1 MVSDPPNPQTAMKQD
16 GLRFIGYFLL
26 AGFLMPI
33 IISGFGM
40 TKILFLNFSMLG
52 KGSLFQTM
60 IFIHPLLAGIAA
72 LWMEKR
78 IPDMKRPIIL
88 LVLGLLPIVLILGDD
103 LISDS
108 LRGLKFQTLPIILLV
123 LSVIGLYVGSR
134 HFSET
139 GYLTGKWIAA
149 LSAGVFLL
157 VSVVPVTGA
166 KPVFFS
172 FFDLLKMG
180 RISSRFVFLG
190 LALIGVFLCYMYAAL
205 TAFINLKDPP
215 TAGETSARA
224 AKVVLLSSWVI
235 PLASFLIS
243 LTGGGFFMV
252 LFGYLKFTL
261 WIGGVVGLIGW
272 AWLDLLYQLEPAS
285 QTGAQLFKDL
295 DKSPPPADNPPPSM
309 WDGPPPPE

>member
-1 MVSDPPNPQTAMKQD
+1 MVIDPMNKQLVMKQD

-40 TKILFLNFSMLG
+40 TKILFINFSMLG

-60 IFIHPLLAGIAA
+60 MFIHPLLAGIAA
-72 LWMEKR
+72 LWMGKR
-78 IPDMKRPIIL
+78 VPDLKRPITL
-88 LVLGLLPIVLILGDD
+88 LVLGLFPIVLILGDD

-108 LRGLKFQTLPIILLV
+108 LRGLKFQTSPIILLV

-134 HFSET
+134 HFSKT
-139 GYLTGKWIAA
+139 GYPSGKWIAG

-235 PLASFLIS
+235 PLASFLVS

-272 AWLDLLYQLEPAS
+272 AWLDLLEQLEPAS
-285 QTGAQLFKDL
+285 QTGAQLFKDI
-295 DKSPPPADNPPPSM
+295 DESTPPADSPPPSIWN
-309 WDGPPPPE
+309 GPPPTE